1 MSGVYVTVF
10 FNDIAVVNV
19 DHWKDDKPFAM
30 VALQT
35 RGGRVMIEG
44 VPRGHADSI
53 AKAFADAMTPD
64 VTEEPLAETRA
75 HQRESEDAA

>member
-53 AKAFADAMTPD
+53 ANAFADAMTQ
-64 VTEEPLAETRA
+64 EPLAETRA